1 MKHTDNTVVID
12 TRTDNPYQVGYDLF
26 EAAGGANLDSDQ
38 IDGSTADDLAT
49 FLATQGVRLIDYD
62 DEELDMAQ
70 YIGRYLE
77 HNAR

>member
-1 MKHTDNTVVID
+1 MKHTDSTVVID

-38 IDGSTADDLAT
+38 IDGSTADDMAAHLT
-49 FLATQGVRLIDYD
+49 GQGVQLVDYD
-62 DEELDMAQ
+62 GEVLDIAH